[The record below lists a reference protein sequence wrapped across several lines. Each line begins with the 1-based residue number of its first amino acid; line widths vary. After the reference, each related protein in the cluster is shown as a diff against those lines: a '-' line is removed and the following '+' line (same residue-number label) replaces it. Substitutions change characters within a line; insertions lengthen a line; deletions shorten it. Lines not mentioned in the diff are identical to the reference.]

1 MAENRIIVTL
11 DASAFVKQIK
21 KMEGELFIAIAEH
34 YNVFNELDSELNI
47 NRIDTDNGEE
57 SV

>member
-1 MAENRIIVTL
+1 MLIVL
-11 DASAFVKQIK
+11 DASTFVKQIK
-21 KMEGELFIAIAEH
+21 QMEGELFIAIAEH
-34 YNVFNELDSELNI
+34 YDVFNELDSELNI